1 VSDKLMTMRELT
13 EFLCCTRQT
22 IYNYMD
28 RGMPKIQKD
37 SKNAIRFEKEKVMEW
52 LEEGQV

>member
-1 VSDKLMTMRELT
+1 MSDKLMTMRELT